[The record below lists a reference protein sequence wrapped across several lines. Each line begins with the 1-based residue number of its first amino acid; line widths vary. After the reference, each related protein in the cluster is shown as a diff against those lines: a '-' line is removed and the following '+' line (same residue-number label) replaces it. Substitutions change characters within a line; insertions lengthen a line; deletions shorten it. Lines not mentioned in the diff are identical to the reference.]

1 MAGWTNPY
9 HLLIEEFKQRR
20 DEGCVIPD
28 TLLQRFAE
36 LSAETDAWNTERI
49 DPIYDA
55 LMALPDD
62 AELAAREPNELA
74 AIRALRPSGPRDLG
88 WKPTETEAIDRF
100 HGAWIGRAVGC
111 ALGKPVEGMGMGNRE
126 GRHVGRADIKKYLTN
141 RGDWPLTDYFTGRD
155 AGDGLTISCDRSWRE
170 NIAYMEPDDDIHYTL
185 TGLGVVEESGPD
197 FTWKDVATFWTHRI
211 PFGAICTAE
220 TQAVQNFWNKSCRGW
235 PKQTVAAGPAYTR
248 RWRNPYREWIG
259 AQIRSDGWAYVC
271 AGKPELAAEFAY
283 RDACWTHERNGI
295 YGEMFCAAM
304 QAAAFVES
312 DPARLVAIGLSEI
325 PAECRLARSV
335 RQALGW
341 VKECKDFE
349 ACMDR
354 IDAALPDM
362 SAVHTIN
369 NALICVISL
378 FYGKMDTTATIAT
391 SVMCALDT
399 DCNGA
404 TVGSIVG
411 AAAGKQ
417 RFRPELAARL
427 NDTIKPNIIGFQEV
441 RMAELAK
448 RTYTQWLR
456 VEAWLGE
463 KQGGTKPVA
472 KATAAGVVGG

>member
-1 MAGWTNPY
+1 M
-9 HLLIEEFKQRR
+9 HDVL
-20 DEGCVIPD
+20 D
-28 TLLQRFAE
+28 
-36 LSAETDAWNTERI
+36 
-49 DPIYDA
+49 
-55 LMALPDD
+55 
-62 AELAAREPNELA
+62 
-74 AIRALRPSGPRDLG
+74 PRDLVPDEAEQLRLAG
-88 WKPTETEAIDRF
+88 YPVGPLETEARAAAAAGDLNRLADLDAALVQLRRPLDWPY
-100 HGAWIGRAVGC
+100 HEPDDDASLVALADAVAPTGCDADALPARVRGAWLGRAVGNT
-111 ALGKPVEGMGMGNRE
+111 LGKPIE
-126 GRHVGRADIKKYLTN
+126 
-141 RGDWPLTDYFTGRD
+141 
-155 AGDGLTISCDRSWRE
+155 GLTRTQVELYLRAADQWPQTGYVPLLDPLPDGVPHLHPSAPVATAGRFVDVPR
-170 NIAYMEPDDDIHYTL
+170 DDDIDWTILNLYL
-185 TGLGVVEESGPD
+185 MERYGTGLTTTDIAAQWLDRVP
-197 FTWKDVATFWTHRI
+197 FTQTY
-211 PFGAICTAE
+211 TAE
-220 TQAVQNFWNKSCRGW
+220 R
-235 PKQTVAAGPAYTR
+235 AAYRNLIHGIAPPETATR
-248 RWRNPYREWIG
+248 ANPYREWIG

-271 AGKPELAAEFAY
+271 AGKPELASEFAY

-304 QAAAFVES
+304 QAAAFVER
-312 DPARLVAIGLSEI
+312 DPAKLVAIGLSEI
-325 PAECRLARSV
+325 PAECRLARYV
-335 RQALGW
+335 RQAVGW

-354 IDAALPDM
+354 IDAALPEM
-362 SAVHTIN
+362 SPVHTIN

-456 VEAWLGE
+456 VEAWLRE
-463 KQGGTKPVA
+463 KQAGAKPVA
-472 KATAAGVVGG
+472 KSTAAGVVGG